1 MTATIINIWALFWL
15 AVIVTLNVL
24 ARRIGRAR
32 TAVWLVVIGLFLLV
46 IEEPALTLW
55 IVSVGSTADPDGMA
69 TLITPMA
76 RAHVFDAGVGAVA
89 GAIALGYVAVKK
101 LRTGAPWAWQVLA
114 WGFAVALLMEVAT
127 TGLIFSRGLPLPGA
141 AGAAGRDGLGW
152 QPIVQGL
159 LAWASGLR
167 LSRPRRPAEAAQVMA
182 SVANPQP
189 AE

>member
-55 IVSVGSTADPDGMA
+55 LALVGPKADPDGMA

-76 RAHVFDAGVGAVA
+76 RAHVLDAGAVAVA
-89 GAIALGYVAVKK
+89 GAIALGYIAVKK
-101 LRTGAPWAWQVLA
+101 LRAGERWAWQVLA
-114 WGFAVALLMEVAT
+114 WGFVVILVMEVAT
-127 TGLIFSRGLPLPGA
+127 TSLVFSRGLPIPGA

-152 QPIVQGL
+152 QPVVQGL

-167 LSRPRRPAEAAQVMA
+167 LSRPRQPAAAAQVRA